1 MSEHGGSS
9 SRAPGGYASRVAI
22 LSAVRT
28 PIGRYG
34 GSLKGRPATELGA
47 IVARAAIERAG
58 LSPDEIQ
65 EVVFG
70 HGIQAGA
77 GQNPARQV
85 LRGAGVPDE
94 YGAVTVNMV
103 CGSGMKAVQLGSALV
118 RAGDFDRVV
127 VGGMENMSNAPFL
140 VDSSVRWGSNP
151 GPHVLED
158 AMQRDSLIDAYA
170 EHEIMGLTGERIA
183 RKLGLTREDVDR
195 FGLRSHLRASSA
207 VLSGTFDPELV
218 AVPPDPTVRSPGLT
232 RDEAPR
238 GDTTLEKLAHLTPAF
253 ASDGLLTA
261 GNSSKLA
268 DGASALVLT
277 SEKEVHRRELRPIG
291 WIHSA
296 EEGGVAPRDVMEAP
310 IPTLRKHLDRTGIP
324 PERFDRV
331 EHNEAYAS
339 ASIAV
344 QRAFGFTDTQF
355 NVDGGAIALGH
366 PIGSSG
372 ARIVVTLL
380 HALGRTHGSLGL
392 ATLCMG
398 GGNGLS
404 LIVERDVRG
413 G

>member
-1 MSEHGGSS
+1 MTEVRSS
-9 SRAPGGYASRVAI
+9 ASRARGGYPHRVAI

-28 PIGRYG
+28 PIGRFG
-34 GSLKGRPATELGA
+34 GSLKGRPATELGSLA
-47 IVARAAIERAG
+47 ARAAIERAG
-58 LSPDEIQ
+58 LAPSRIE

-70 HGIQAGA
+70 QGIQAGA

-94 YGAVTVNMV
+94 VGGATVNMV
-103 CGSGMKAVQLGSALV
+103 CGSGMKALQLGSALV
-118 RAGDFDRVV
+118 RAGDFDRVL
-127 VGGMENMSNAPFL
+127 VGGMESMSSAPFL
-140 VDSSVRWGSNP
+140 VDSSVRWGSPP
-151 GPHVLED
+151 GPHVLDD
-158 AMQRDSLIDAYA
+158 AMQRDSLLDAYG

-183 RKLGLTREDVDR
+183 RKLGLSREDVDR

-207 VLSGTFDPELV
+207 VASGTFDAEV
-218 AVPPDPTVRSPGLT
+218 VPVPADPSRSLPGLA
-232 RDEAPR
+232 RDEGPR
-238 GDTTLEKLAHLTPAF
+238 GDTTLEKLAHLKPVF
-253 ASDGLLTA
+253 SSDGVLTA
-261 GNSSKLA
+261 GNSSKLS
-268 DGASALVLT
+268 DGASALVLA
-277 SEKEVHRRELRPIG
+277 SEREVERSSLRPLG

-296 EEGGVAPRDVMEAP
+296 EESGVHPSDVMESP
-310 IPTLRKHLDRTGIP
+310 IPTVRKHLERTGLQ
-324 PERFDRV
+324 PEQFDRV

-344 QRAFGFTDTQF
+344 QRAFGFSDDRF

-380 HALGRTHGSLGL
+380 YALRRAHGSLGL

-404 LIVERDVRG
+404 LVVERDPA
-413 G
+413 